1 MKPKYLRHIT
11 AFLTCYMLC
20 VSAYAVPIRPR
31 PGIHIP
37 EYLMP
42 TDRDNPALWTRQPDY
57 LFNRV
62 PAAPGEYSVSDIPRT
77 GEIEYPLVLVEFQD
91 LHFFEKD
98 TAVLRRH
105 FERLFNEHGY
115 PDTARI
121 RYKDYVF
128 HPANGSVSD
137 YFFDQSYGKF
147 KPTFEIIG
155 PITLSKGF
163 AYYGRNNEYGY
174 DDKMYNL
181 IKEVL
186 DSIITGNL
194 TNISGYARNGVI
206 DQISIIYAGKGENSG
221 DNDPNYIWPHANLF
235 YFNNRTDALI
245 YGKGIRQ
252 VKYAC
257 SQELYM
263 DTDSIYDGIGT
274 FCHEFSHTLGL
285 PDYYNTADSQN
296 DTYSPMGYWSVM
308 DMGCYEESGFAPVG
322 YTAFEKYSL
331 GWLELEEITGPGTL
345 TLNDISQ
352 EPHPESGI
360 HTAYRL
366 STADDNQFLIIEN
379 HNKTGWYSH
388 HRARGLLV
396 TAVDYKRSSW
406 QSNQLN
412 AGLAKGYHLLPAD
425 NNYEPLSNAGDLY
438 PYQWVDSLGV
448 THVIDSITTKGTPE
462 LKAGTSFPLYS
473 IYNITRKHNQVS
485 FTVKYDLPTE
495 IVNTPRQEISIDVS
509 DGNLKVSA
517 PTGSRILVYDIS
529 GKPVSETTATA
540 PVQQI
545 SLPGHGIWIVKCG
558 NITRKVRL

>member
-121 RYKDYVF
+121 RYNDYVF

-174 DDKMYNL
+174 DDKMYDL

-235 YFNNRTDALI
+235 YFNRTDALI
-245 YGKGIRQ
+245 YGKGIRK

-263 DTDSIYDGIGT
+263 DADSIYDGIGT

-406 QSNQLN
+406 QSNKLN